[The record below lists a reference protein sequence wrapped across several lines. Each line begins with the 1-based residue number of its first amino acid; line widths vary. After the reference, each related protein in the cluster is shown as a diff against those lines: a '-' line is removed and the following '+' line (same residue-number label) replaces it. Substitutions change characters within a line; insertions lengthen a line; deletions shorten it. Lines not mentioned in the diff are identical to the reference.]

1 MADQADSTP
10 PSSNAQNQE
19 RPHPVSAP
27 QSEITAQGIL
37 ETPSHGIEINF
48 PPTAAGA
55 GEQSGRTDGSP
66 QYVRHMSMPTYAS
79 PIRHHRRTPSRTKKV
94 KETLNARSHYGS
106 RDGDEDDGRNVHRI
120 NQYEIKEEI
129 GRGSFGAVYR
139 AIDQYGVE
147 YCGNKAVK
155 EFSKSRLRK
164 RANSNLLRQGPNGKQ
179 RRPGHLAAGA
189 GFNAP
194 LHRRTSEDRKGEV
207 DSNNSLNL
215 IKEEIAI
222 MKKLSHNNLVALH
235 EVLDDPDEDSLYMI
249 MDMCKKGVVMK
260 VDLGS
265 RADPYDEEVCR
276 CWFRDMILGIEYLH
290 AQGVVHRDIK
300 PDNCLITDDDVLKIV
315 DFGVSEMF
323 EKQSD
328 MATAKSA
335 GSPAFMAPELCV
347 VKHGEISGRAADIW
361 SMGVTLYCLR
371 YGHIPFEKDNML
383 ELYDSIRDD
392 ELVIEDEEDKT
403 FEDLIRRL
411 LEKDSKKRI
420 TIEEMREHDWI
431 TKNGEDPL
439 LSAEEN
445 CADLVEP
452 PTQIEMNHAITSNMG
467 NLMSMMRAVK
477 RFKALLSRKRP
488 HVLDGMFG
496 RDSRIVQPPHS
507 LRPRV
512 QGDAAP
518 ARSLDAHDRKPMERA
533 LTVEGLHRDV
543 PINDEMEKLP
553 KGMDHLVKV
562 ASSPDEALQRKDS
575 EQPSTPEKH
584 ERQDERP
591 ETTPSDHRSTPKST
605 VSRAFTFP
613 DENDTAK
620 GHAHNPLLDTAFL
633 DIGLDPDDPE
643 LHGSPDHPVV
653 AESPPAVD
661 MNIYEQAYQDEMK
674 RIAEARGEKPAM
686 FLNRRV
692 EHREDLKNHA
702 VILDHPIKA
711 AGKVAE
717 RMGLTGKSGGGG
729 FAKLIRQ
736 AKERQDAGNVGGEE
750 DGEVRGEGA
759 GDEQDDAARALA
771 DPKALPAEEDEAGD
785 NVQDDLP
792 DRTARPQRPLE
803 GLRGSM
809 ALDMPGAF
817 PMTPEAGASKRLG

>member
-1 MADQADSTP
+1 
-10 PSSNAQNQE
+10 
-19 RPHPVSAP
+19 
-27 QSEITAQGIL
+27 
-37 ETPSHGIEINF
+37 
-48 PPTAAGA
+48 
-55 GEQSGRTDGSP
+55 
-66 QYVRHMSMPTYAS
+66 
-79 PIRHHRRTPSRTKKV
+79 
-94 KETLNARSHYGS
+94 
-106 RDGDEDDGRNVHRI
+106 
-120 NQYEIKEEI
+120 
-129 GRGSFGAVYR
+129 
-139 AIDQYGVE
+139 
-147 YCGNKAVK
+147 
-155 EFSKSRLRK
+155 
-164 RANSNLLRQGPNGKQ
+164 
-179 RRPGHLAAGA
+179 
-189 GFNAP
+189 
-194 LHRRTSEDRKGEV
+194 
-207 DSNNSLNL
+207 
-215 IKEEIAI
+215 
-222 MKKLSHNNLVALH
+222 MKKLSHDNLVALH

-260 VDLGS
+260 VGLGE
-265 RADPYDEEVCR
+265 RAEPYDEEVCR

-300 PDNCLITDDDVLKIV
+300 PDNCLITDGDVLKIV

-335 GSPAFMAPELCV
+335 GSPAFMPPELCV
-347 VKHGEISGRAADIW
+347 AKHGEVSGRAADVW

-392 ELVIEDEEDKT
+392 ALVIEDEQDKT

-452 PTQIEMNHAITSNMG
+452 PTQIEMNHAITGNMG
-467 NLMSMMRAVK
+467 NLMSIMRAVK

-488 HVLDGMFG
+488 HILDGMFG
-496 RDSRIVQPPHS
+496 RDSRIVQPPHT
-507 LRPRV
+507 LRPRE
-512 QGDAAP
+512 QGVAAIS
-518 ARSLDAHDRKPMERA
+518 RSSDAHDRKPMERG

-543 PINDEMEKLP
+543 PINDDMEKLP

-562 ASSPDEALQRKDS
+562 ASPPDEALQRKQS
-575 EQPSTPEKH
+575 EGPSTPDKNS
-584 ERQDERP
+584 RPDDRP
-591 ETTPSDHRSTPKST
+591 ETTPSDHRFMPKST
-605 VSRAFTFP
+605 VSRAMTFP
-613 DENDTAK
+613 AENDTAK

-633 DIGLDPDDPE
+633 NIGLDPEDPE

-711 AGKVAE
+711 AGKIAE
-717 RMGLTGKSGGGG
+717 RMGLTGKAGGGG

-736 AKERQDAGNVGGEE
+736 AKERQDAGKEVAENDGGEE
-750 DGEVRGEGA
+750 AAEG
-759 GDEQDDAARALA
+759 EQDDAAALA
-771 DPKALPAEEDEAGD
+771 DPAKLPAEEDEIRD
-785 NVQDDLP
+785 HVRDELP
-792 DRTARPQRPLE
+792 DRTARQQQPVE

-817 PMTPEAGASKRLG
+817 PKTPEAGASKRLG